1 MGFFVLIL
9 LFANLALGVLASGFA
24 IMLISLFL
32 HNSWW
37 EAIPALGFTE
47 SILVGLL
54 FACFQM
60 ATTLSEAKVTLSGA
74 VTNGIV
80 ALILVSFLMPWIVD
94 LVNNE
99 LIPVMP
105 DISYG
110 TSLLFTLIGLGV
122 TIPCALLLRFTDAL
136 SENR

>member
-1 MGFFVLIL
+1 MGFIVIIL
-9 LFANLALGVLASGFA
+9 LFANLALSVLASGFA

-47 SILVGLL
+47 SILIGVL

-74 VTNGIV
+74 ITNGII
-80 ALILVSFLMPWIVD
+80 ALILVPLVTPWIVD

-110 TSLLFTLIGLGV
+110 TSLLFTLIGIGV
-122 TIPCALLLRFTDAL
+122 TIPCALLLRLTDDL
-136 SENR
+136 SDNR